1 MDPNS
6 WCYTDSA
13 VESPTVKE
21 ALWGGSGSPGGI
33 FLERKCI
40 GRMSWHPAHGRH
52 VRVST
57 LVLVVFL
64 VLAGGCATMPD
75 PGDPEAV
82 AEFNKV
88 NDPAE
93 PANRAIFELNRS
105 LDTAFLK
112 PVATF
117 YRDVIP

>member
-1 MDPNS
+1 
-6 WCYTDSA
+6 
-13 VESPTVKE
+13 
-21 ALWGGSGSPGGI
+21 
-33 FLERKCI
+33 
-40 GRMSWHPAHGRH
+40 MSWHPAHGRH

-93 PANRAIFELNRS
+93 PANRAIFELNRG

-117 YRDVIP
+117 YRDVIPQYLPGPDQRRAG